1 MVEYPCSIMIS
12 GRVVDG
18 AQPLAVSRAITAV
31 LVDVADHVLP
41 PFQQEWPATEDEYPS
56 DEKR

>member
-1 MVEYPCSIMIS
+1 MIS

-41 PFQQEWPATEDEYPS
+41 PFQQERPATEDVYPS